1 MIFLFKL
8 IFNHFFLTKRKISL
22 LIQHSISKGLL
33 PENYKSDPLHDLKI
47 ARMILHD
54 RKIGLRE
61 KDIQHD
67 LMLYLHKN
75 SHDK

>member
-1 MIFLFKL
+1 M
-8 IFNHFFLTKRKISL
+8 TKRKITL
-22 LIQHSISKGLL
+22 LIQYSISTGLL
-33 PENYKSDPLHDLKI
+33 PKNYKKDPLHDLKI

-67 LMLYLHKN
+67 LMLYLQQIDGHN
-75 SHDK
+75 